1 MMEKIPGCGWMLI
14 SDPYEAMPI
23 DDLFTHNV
31 GLDCWCVPEEND
43 DGTIVHNA
51 ADQRELFA
59 TGKRKPS

>member
-1 MMEKIPGCGWMLI
+1 MLI
-14 SDPYEAMPI
+14 SDPFEALPI
-23 DDLFTHNV
+23 DDLFVHHA